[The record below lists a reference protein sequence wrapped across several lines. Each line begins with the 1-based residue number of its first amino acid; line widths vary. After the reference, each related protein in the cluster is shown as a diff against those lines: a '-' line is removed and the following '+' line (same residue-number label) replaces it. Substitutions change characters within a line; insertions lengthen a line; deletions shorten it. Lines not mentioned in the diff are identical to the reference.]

1 MLYFFTIFNIIF
13 LLTKIT
19 VFFENFEQGSL
30 PLKRI
35 TPKLVPRPILFYLN
49 MKFTYIKV
57 SIEKKIENS
66 IHRKKLWHSSLN
78 PVIYIEGGYLI

>member
-13 LLTKIT
+13 LQTKIT

-35 TPKLVPRPILFYLN
+35 TPKLAPRPILFYLN

-66 IHRKKLWHSSLN
+66 NRRKKLWHTSLRA
-78 PVIYIEGGYLI
+78 LINIVLVLIK